1 MSNVSVSG
9 MVISSMPIG
18 EYDRR
23 LELLSGECGRIS
35 VFARGARKPS
45 SDLVAVSRVFATGR
59 FELFQGK
66 SSYTLSSASVS
77 EYFTGLSEDI
87 DLTYYGFYFLELAKY
102 FTRENVEAGD
112 ILNLVYLSLK
122 ALQKETFDP
131 RLVRA
136 VFEIK
141 MLQLNGLCPEAAE
154 VLKPEGK
161 YVGKEKLN
169 DAAAYA
175 VKFILASDIPK
186 LYTFRLGPEA
196 LADLADI
203 SGRLMELNVDK
214 KFKSLEYING

>member
-1 MSNVSVSG
+1 
-9 MVISSMPIG
+9 
-18 EYDRR
+18 
-23 LELLSGECGRIS
+23 
-35 VFARGARKPS
+35 
-45 SDLVAVSRVFATGR
+45 
-59 FELFQGK
+59 
-66 SSYTLSSASVS
+66 
-77 EYFTGLSEDI
+77 
-87 DLTYYGFYFLELAKY
+87 
-102 FTRENVEAGD
+102 
-112 ILNLVYLSLK
+112 
-122 ALQKETFDP
+122 
-131 RLVRA
+131 
-136 VFEIK
+136 

-186 LYTFRLGPEA
+186 LYTFKLGPEA